1 MEGQP
6 KPSISILQQ
15 ARSLDCCAMLL
26 SLPPRSSPR
35 CLLPA
40 RYYKVDPYT
49 SVLLVEWELQANHPI
64 KYGNGRPYFLK
75 SRTGVV
81 PW

>member
-1 MEGQP
+1 
-6 KPSISILQQ
+6 
-15 ARSLDCCAMLL
+15 MLL

-40 RYYKVDPYT
+40 RYDKVDPYT